1 MNNSNGEFHQFEYTS
16 ASHERLDCFLVFCL
30 QHITR
35 SRIQALVREGFVSV
49 NEKVILK
56 TGYSLAKGDRVSI
69 LVPQIQQIQ
78 LLPESIPLNI
88 VFENDR
94 VIIVDKPAGM
104 VVHPSVGHD
113 SHTLVNA
120 LLSHISVTDCWNEI
134 HKPGIVHRLDK
145 DTSGL
150 ILVAKD
156 SASQLWLQHQFAN
169 RKVEKTYLALVDGHP
184 PTPMGR
190 IQASISRDPSH
201 RKRMSLAS
209 PGKGRDAVTEYF
221 TLKKFSKH
229 TYLKV
234 RPLTGRTHQ
243 IRVHLASIQCPVVG
257 DQLYG
262 RKSPSLPINR
272 HFLHAHFMRIILPGE
287 NQPREFTAELP
298 NDLQQL
304 LNELD
309 KSTR

>member
-1 MNNSNGEFHQFEYTS
+1 MNNSNGEFYQFEYTS
-16 ASHERLDCFLVFCL
+16 FSHERLDCFLVSCL
-30 QHITR
+30 RHITR
-35 SRIQALVREGFVSV
+35 SRIQILIREGFVSA
-49 NEKVILK
+49 NEQVIRK
-56 TGYSLAKGDRVSI
+56 TSYSLTKGDQVSI
-69 LVPQIQQIQ
+69 LIPPIQQIQ
-78 LLPESIPLNI
+78 LLPEAIPLNI
-88 VFENDR
+88 IFENDH

-104 VVHPSVGHD
+104 VVHPSVGHG

-120 LLSHISVTDCWNEI
+120 LLSHISVSEDWSEI

-150 ILVAKD
+150 ILIAKD

-169 RKVEKTYLALVDGHP
+169 RKVEKIYLALVDGSP
-184 PTPMGR
+184 PTPIGR

-221 TLKKFSKH
+221 TLKKYKKH
-229 TYLKV
+229 TYLRI

-243 IRVHLASIQCPVVG
+243 IRVHLASIGCSVVG

-262 RKSPSLPINR
+262 RKPPSLPINR
-272 HFLHAHFMRIILPGE
+272 YFLHAHFLRIILPGKD
-287 NQPREFTAELP
+287 QPCEFTAELP
-298 NDLQQL
+298 DELQQL
-304 LNELD
+304 LNELN
-309 KSTR
+309 KSI

>member
-1 MNNSNGEFHQFEYTS
+1 MNNSNGEFYQFEYTS
-16 ASHERLDCFLVFCL
+16 SSHERLDCFLVSCL

-35 SRIQALVREGFVSV
+35 SKIQALIREGFVSV
-49 NEKVILK
+49 NEQFIWK
-56 TGYSLAKGDRVSI
+56 TGYSLTKGDRVSI
-69 LVPQIQQIQ
+69 LVPPIQQIQ
-78 LLPESIPLNI
+78 LLPKAIPLHI
-88 VFENDR
+88 IFENDR
-94 VIIVDKPAGM
+94 VIVVDKPAGM
-104 VVHPSVGHD
+104 VVHPSAGHG
-113 SHTLVNA
+113 SHTLLNA
-120 LLSHISVTDCWNEI
+120 LLSHISVSDDWNEI

-221 TLKKFSKH
+221 TLKKYCKH

-234 RPLTGRTHQ
+234 HPLTGRTHQ

-262 RKSPSLPINR
+262 RKSPSLPMNR
-272 HFLHAHFMRIILPGE
+272 YFLHAHFLRIILPGE
-287 NQPREFTAELP
+287 DQPSEFTAELP
-298 NDLQQL
+298 NELQQL
-304 LNELD
+304 LNELNE
-309 KSTR
+309 SAE